1 MEINDRIFG
10 VLLEVESSVVNNNN
24 FDNDKE
30 MAASDHKNEKESPN
44 LLTNEHIKQMGLDP
58 ADDREFLNELIKF
71 YDFKLV
77 INS

>member
-10 VLLEVESSVVNNNN
+10 VLLEVESSIGNNN
-24 FDNDKE
+24 FDNEKE
-30 MAASDHKNEKESPN
+30 IAASYHKNEKESPN
-44 LLTNEHIKQMGLDP
+44 VLTNEHIKQMGLDP

>member
-10 VLLEVESSVVNNNN
+10 VLLEVESSVVNNN
-24 FDNDKE
+24 FDDEKE
-30 MAASDHKNEKESPN
+30 MGASDHKNEKESPN
-44 LLTNEHIKQMGLDP
+44 VITNEHIKQMGLDP
-58 ADDREFLNELIKF
+58 TDDREFLNELIKF